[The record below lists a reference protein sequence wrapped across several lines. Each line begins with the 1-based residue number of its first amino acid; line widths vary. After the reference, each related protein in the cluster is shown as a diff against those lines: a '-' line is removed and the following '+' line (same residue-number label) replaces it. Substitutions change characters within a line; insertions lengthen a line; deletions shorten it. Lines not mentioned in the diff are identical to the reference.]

1 MSQDKRGAAPEP
13 SEIAGRY
20 QVIKKLGAGAFGTVY
35 KAKDKILGR
44 MLAIKTIRLE
54 GLAAAGASLDEML
67 DRFKREAEVSAQLK
81 HPNIVTIYDIG
92 TDEGMSYLA
101 MEFIDG
107 PGLEKV
113 IAGGKLPL
121 DRAASIGAQVADALD
136 FAHQHSVVHRDI
148 KPANI
153 MLESGD
159 RVKVTDFGIA
169 KVTDSADHLT
179 MTGSLLG
186 TPSYMSPEQARGGQI
201 DGRSDLFAVG
211 CVLYE
216 MMAGKKAFRGES
228 ITALIF
234 KIITEEP
241 QPIQELDPEIPDAM
255 VRIIAKALAK
265 APEARYQ
272 TGRELAE
279 ELLALTRA
287 GSMPTVRQVETPTVP
302 GGPLPSVTPT
312 VQVAAPT
319 MASPATVAGSA
330 PTRRM
335 DPAPPPLPRPTP
347 PPRPGAGSPPPPR
360 AAAPMPAAAVPAAR
374 KSGGGAGLIIGLGLV
389 GLLGAVVVAGAGWY
403 FFLRKPAPQ
412 VADVSP
418 TPGPTTPVDVA
429 TPAPPPSASPV
440 DTSRPS
446 LAPATPPPLVAATP
460 TTAPLPRD
468 PGPSRPPVV
477 QPRERPPSQDPDPNL
492 EAGGPKGRA
501 ASSFLDA
508 EPEDGVDGR
517 AAGEDLAGKYRSG
530 QGSSPGGTGS
540 TTRFRPRERSP
551 RALAP
556 VERPAVA
563 TIRHIMN
570 AQEAYH
576 RKRNRYGTLSDMA
589 SAQVLFLDV
598 GFQPTSFSRGRYNF
612 ELTIEPDGFRIV
624 ATPTSPNGRPFI
636 GDDSGFIR
644 AGTD

>member
-1 MSQDKRGAAPEP
+1 
-13 SEIAGRY
+13 
-20 QVIKKLGAGAFGTVY
+20 
-35 KAKDKILGR
+35 

-67 DRFKREAEVSAQLK
+67 DRFKREAQVSAQLK

-92 TDEGMSYLA
+92 DSDGMSYLA

-107 PGLEKV
+107 EGLERV
-113 IAGGKLPL
+113 IAQGKLGL
-121 DRAASIGAQVADALD
+121 ERAASIGAQVADALD

-169 KVTDSADHLT
+169 KVTDSGEHLT

-265 APEARYQ
+265 APETRYQ
-272 TGRELAE
+272 SGRELKE
-279 ELLALTRA
+279 ELLALTRT
-287 GSMPTVRQVETPTVP
+287 GSMPTLRQVETPTVP
-302 GGPLPSVTPT
+302 GGALPSVTPT

-319 MASPATVAGSA
+319 MASP
-330 PTRRM
+330 PTLGGVSLTKRM
-335 DPAPPPLPRPTP
+335 DPVPPPLPKPGP
-347 PPRPGAGSPPPPR
+347 PPRPAAGSPPPPR
-360 AAAPMPAAAVPAAR
+360 PSAPLPAAAVPAAR

-389 GLLGAVVVAGAGWY
+389 GLLGALVLAAAGWY
-403 FFLRKPAPQ
+403 FFLRKPAQ
-412 VADVSP
+412 VADVIP
-418 TPGPTTPVDVA
+418 TPGPTAPSDAA
-429 TPAPPPSASPV
+429 TPAPPPTSSPV
-440 DTSRPS
+440 VTTTPTA
-446 LAPATPPPLVAATP
+446 APATPPPVVAQTP
-460 TTAPLPRD
+460 VP
-468 PGPSRPPVV
+468 PPVTN
-477 QPRERPPSQDPDPNL
+477 PPSGQQGQRLPPPTPRPVVVDNGGQEP
-492 EAGGPKGRA
+492 AGR
-501 ASSFLDA
+501 SFLDA
-508 EPEDGVDGR
+508 EPDEGVDGR

-530 QGSSPGGTGS
+530 QGTAGSSTGS
-540 TTRFRPRERSP
+540 TTRFRPRDRSP
-551 RALAP
+551 RNLAP

-563 TIRHIMN
+563 TIRHVIN

-576 RKRNRYGTLSDMA
+576 RKRNRYGSLGEMA
-589 SAQVLFLDV
+589 AAQALFLDV
-598 GFQPTSFSRGRYNF
+598 PFQANSFRRGGYNF
-612 ELTIEPDGFRIV
+612 ELTVEPDGFRV
-624 ATPTSPNGRPFI
+624 VSMPTSPSGRPFI
-636 GDDSGFIR
+636 GDDSGIIR
-644 AGTD
+644 AGTE

>member
-1 MSQDKRGAAPEP
+1 MQEKRAAAPEP
-13 SEIAGRY
+13 TEIAGRY

-67 DRFKREAEVSAQLK
+67 DRFKREAQVSAQLK
-81 HPNIVTIYDIG
+81 HHNIVTIYDIG
-92 TDEGMSYLA
+92 DSDGMSYLA

-107 PGLEKV
+107 EGLERV
-113 IAGGKLPL
+113 IAKGKLTL
-121 DRAASIGAQVADALD
+121 ERAASIGAQVADALD

-186 TPSYMSPEQARGGQI
+186 TPSYMSPEQARGAQI

-234 KIITEEP
+234 KIIAEEP

-255 VRIIAKALAK
+255 VRIITKALAK
-265 APEARYQ
+265 APETRYQ
-272 TGRELAE
+272 SGRELADD
-279 ELLALTRA
+279 LMALTRA
-287 GSMPTVRQVETPTVP
+287 GSIPTVRQVETPTIP
-302 GGPLPSVTPT
+302 GGAMPSVTPT

-319 MASPATVAGSA
+319 IASPPTVGGVA
-330 PTRRM
+330 PTKRL
-335 DPAPPPLPRPTP
+335 DPAPPLPKPVPRRPT
-347 PPRPGAGSPPPPR
+347 AGSPPPPR
-360 AAAPMPAAAVPAAR
+360 AAAPMPAAR

-389 GLLGAVVVAGAGWY
+389 GLLGALVVAGAGWY
-403 FFLRKPAPQ
+403 FFLRSPEPRV
-412 VADVSP
+412 VAVTP
-418 TPGPTTPVDVA
+418 TPGPTAPSDLTTPVPPPTGAPVE
-429 TPAPPPSASPV
+429 TAPP
-440 DTSRPS
+440 TT
-446 LAPATPPPLVAATP
+446 APATPLPVVAATP
-460 TTAPLPRD
+460 LPTAPPTTTSTPTRQLP
-468 PGPSRPPVV
+468 PPTPRVV
-477 QPRERPPSQDPDPNL
+477 AENGGQDARAQP
-492 EAGGPKGRA
+492 
-501 ASSFLDA
+501 SFLDI
-508 EPEDGVDGR
+508 EPEEGIDGR

-530 QGSSPGGTGS
+530 QGGGGGGS
-540 TTRFRPRERSP
+540 TARFRPRERSP
-551 RALAP
+551 RALPP

-563 TIRHIMN
+563 TIRHILN

-576 RKRNRYGTLSDMA
+576 RKRNRYGSLSDLA
-589 SAQVLFLDV
+589 AAQLLFLNV
-598 GFQPTSFSRGRYNF
+598 PFQPTAFRRLEYHF
-612 ELTIEPDGFRIV
+612 ELTVEPGGDGFRVV
-624 ATPTSPNGRPFI
+624 AMPTSPSSGRPFI
-636 GDDSGFIR
+636 GDDSGIIR
-644 AGTD
+644 VGTE

>member
-1 MSQDKRGAAPEP
+1 MSQDKRGALPEP

-67 DRFKREAEVSAQLK
+67 DRFKREAQVSAQLK

-92 TDEGMSYLA
+92 DSDGMSYLA

-107 PGLEKV
+107 EGLERV
-113 IAGGKLPL
+113 IAQGKLGL
-121 DRAASIGAQVADALD
+121 ERAASIGAQVADALD

-169 KVTDSADHLT
+169 KVTDSAEHLT

-186 TPSYMSPEQARGGQI
+186 TPSYMSPEQARGGVI

-265 APEARYQ
+265 APDSRYQ
-272 TGRELAE
+272 SGRELAD
-279 ELLALTRA
+279 ELIALTRA

-302 GGPLPSVTPT
+302 GSAMPSVTPT

-319 MASPATVAGSA
+319 MAAPATVAGTA
-330 PTRRM
+330 PTKLM
-335 DPAPPPLPRPTP
+335 SPVPPPLPKPTP
-347 PPRPGAGSPPPPR
+347 PPRPPAGSPPPPR
-360 AAAPMPAAAVPAAR
+360 AASPQPAAAVPAAR

-389 GLLGAVVVAGAGWY
+389 GLLGAVLLAGAGWY
-403 FFLRKPAPQ
+403 FFLRKPATQ
-412 VADVSP
+412 IADV
-418 TPGPTTPVDVA
+418 TP
-429 TPAPPPSASPV
+429 TPAPTVPSDVSTPIPPPTSSPV
-440 DTSRPS
+440 VTATPS
-446 LAPATPPPLVAATP
+446 TAPATPPPVVAQTPVPTAPP
-460 TTAPLPRD
+460 TTTPVGPGRQLPTPAP
-468 PGPSRPPVV
+468 RPPVV
-477 QPRERPPSQDPDPNL
+477 DNGGQEPT
-492 EAGGPKGRA
+492 AGRG
-501 ASSFLDA
+501 SFLDA

-530 QGSSPGGTGS
+530 QGAGGSTGS
-540 TTRFRPRERSP
+540 TARFRPRERSP
-551 RALAP
+551 RGLIP

-563 TIRHIMN
+563 TIRHIIN

-576 RKRNRYGTLSDMA
+576 RKRNRYGSLSDMA
-589 SAQVLFLDV
+589 TAQSLFLDV
-598 GFQPTSFSRGRYNF
+598 PFQPTTFRRGGYHF
-612 ELTIEPDGFRIV
+612 ELTVEPDGFRV
-624 ATPTSPNGRPFI
+624 VGMPTSPNGRPFI
-636 GDDSGFIR
+636 GDDTGIIR
-644 AGTD
+644 VGTE

>member
-1 MSQDKRGAAPEP
+1 
-13 SEIAGRY
+13 
-20 QVIKKLGAGAFGTVY
+20 
-35 KAKDKILGR
+35 
-44 MLAIKTIRLE
+44 
-54 GLAAAGASLDEML
+54 ML
-67 DRFKREAEVSAQLK
+67 DRFKREAQVSAQLK
-81 HPNIVTIYDIG
+81 HHNIVTIYDIG
-92 TDEGMSYLA
+92 DSDGMSYLA

-107 PGLEKV
+107 EGLERV
-113 IAGGKLPL
+113 IAKGKLPL
-121 DRAASIGAQVADALD
+121 ERAASIGAQVADALD

-153 MLESGD
+153 MLEAGD

-186 TPSYMSPEQARGGQI
+186 TPSYMSPEQARGGAI

-241 QPIQELDPEIPDAM
+241 QPIQELDPEIPDVM
-255 VRIIAKALAK
+255 VQIIAKALAK

-272 TGRELAE
+272 SGRELADA
-279 ELLALTRA
+279 LLTLTRS
-287 GSMPTVRQVETPTVP
+287 GSIPTVRQVETPTLA
-302 GGPLPSVTPT
+302 GGSLPSVTPT

-319 MASPATVAGSA
+319 IATAATVGGAA

-335 DPAPPPLPRPTP
+335 DPAPPPLPRPSP
-347 PPRPGAGSPPPPR
+347 PSRPATGSPPPPR
-360 AAAPMPAAAVPAAR
+360 AAVAAPSAR
-374 KSGGGAGLIIGLGLV
+374 KSGGGAGLIIGLGIV
-389 GLLGAVVVAGAGWY
+389 GLLGALLLAGAGWY
-403 FFLRKPAPQ
+403 FFLRKPA
-412 VADVSP
+412 
-418 TPGPTTPVDVA
+418 VDVA
-429 TPAPPPSASPV
+429 EVPPTPAPTAQTDLSTPAPPPTSSPV
-440 DTSRPS
+440 EATP
-446 LAPATPPPLVAATP
+446 APHSALTPPPPSTTGVATATPVPAPPPTPAAT
-460 TTAPLPRD
+460 TPRQV
-468 PGPSRPPVV
+468 PPSRQAVAESGGQEPP
-477 QPRERPPSQDPDPNL
+477 
-492 EAGGPKGRA
+492 GR
-501 ASSFLDA
+501 SFLDL
-508 EPEDGVDGR
+508 EPDEGVDGR

-530 QGSSPGGTGS
+530 QGYGAGSTSS

-563 TIRHIMN
+563 TIRHIIN

-576 RKRNRYGTLSDMA
+576 RKRNRYGSLGDMA
-589 SAQVLFLDV
+589 SAQSLFLDV
-598 GFQPTSFSRGRYNF
+598 PFQAGSFRRGGYSF
-612 ELTIEPDGFRIV
+612 EMTVESDGFRV
-624 ATPTSPNGRPFI
+624 LAMPTSPNGRPFI

-644 AGTD
+644 VGTE